1 MNNSKIRP
9 NIFVKST
16 GISLNMQNGSPIVRP
31 TVQSSN
37 GQEKKLFI
45 VRGNTRLPAF
55 LAAGPS
61 IRRSLPANI
70 DIGRPLPAK
79 IEVEEATSPP
89 QQLME
94 KEIKEEPID
103 EEVETCGA
111 IANITESKPI
121 NLEDFMC
128 PPVISQQSS
137 SRMREDDLKQE
148 PLVLHL
154 KTDASKVSP
163 SQLPLPH
170 NFKKET
176 RPYRK
181 RNRKP
186 TRNDDFIYENP
197 ESAEENIE
205 DTPEPSSKSSKSAQ
219 GDGCRCEYIV
229 PELDSKMDRIMDK
242 MHFIETLARSML
254 AKEQTNAMEK
264 SFSNS
269 ALVKAQ
275 NEIQL
280 LRRQLIIQRNTGAVP
295 RLDNNF

>member
-181 RNRKP
+181 RNQ
-186 TRNDDFIYENP
+186 
-197 ESAEENIE
+197 SAEENIE

-219 GDGCRCEYIV
+219 GDGCR
-229 PELDSKMDRIMDK
+229 S
-242 MHFIETLARSML
+242 RSML

>member
-1 MNNSKIRP
+1 
-9 NIFVKST
+9 
-16 GISLNMQNGSPIVRP
+16 MQNGSPIVRP

-154 KTDASKVSP
+154 KTDASK
-163 SQLPLPH
+163 
-170 NFKKET
+170 KET

-181 RNRKP
+181 RNQ
-186 TRNDDFIYENP
+186 
-197 ESAEENIE
+197 SAEENIE

>member
-1 MNNSKIRP
+1 MNLNSKIRP
-9 NIFVKST
+9 NLIVKST
-16 GISLNMQNGSPIVRP
+16 GIPLNMQNGSPIMRP

-37 GQEKKLFI
+37 GQERKLFI
-45 VRGNTRLPAF
+45 IRGNTRLPAF
-55 LAAGPS
+55 VAAGPS
-61 IRRSLPANI
+61 IRRSLPAT
-70 DIGRPLPAK
+70 
-79 IEVEEATSPP
+79 IEVEKAASPP

-128 PPVISQQSS
+128 PPVLSQQSS
-137 SRMREDDLKQE
+137 SRMREDDIKQE

-154 KTDASKVSP
+154 KTNASTVSP
-163 SQLPLPH
+163 SPLPLPP
-170 NFKKET
+170 NPIT

-186 TRNDDFIYENP
+186 TRNDDFVYENP
-197 ESAEENIE
+197 ESAEEDSE
-205 DTPEPSSKSSKSAQ
+205 YTPEPSSKSSKSAQ

-264 SFSNS
+264 SAANS

-280 LRRQLIIQRNTGAVP
+280 LRRQLIVQRNTGAAP
-295 RLDNNF
+295 RLGNNF